1 MGSQHCILSGS
12 KQRKVMKRKEKSEG
26 KRLICKV
33 NMIGEIISLADSEKT
48 MFLLN
53 QEHKLLQN
61 ISVIIVI

>member
-1 MGSQHCILSGS
+1 M
-12 KQRKVMKRKEKSEG
+12 
-26 KRLICKV
+26 ICQD
-33 NMIGEIISLADSEKT
+33 NLIGEIISLADSEKT

>member
-1 MGSQHCILSGS
+1 MYTFRFKTKKSD
-12 KQRKVMKRKEKSEG
+12 KKKRNQEEK
-26 KRLICKV
+26 LIFQD
-33 NMIGEIISLADSEKT
+33 NLIGEIISLADSEKT